1 MARAIGKVI
10 QYVTIPRD
18 PLRERLATLASAVH
32 ASECA
37 QWGRLVGGDVKRI
50 DLSYT
55 RHPADGRMDVGA
67 ATSGRLLG
75 SGPDSGVD
83 GMETPD
89 VVGYFRGIGPR
100 RLLITGLPGAGKTT
114 LALGLVTEL
123 LERPEAN
130 EPVPVR
136 LSLSRWNADTDLDA
150 YLTEQLSETYDMA
163 PKEAAQLVRRRLV
176 LPVLDGL
183 DELDPLREDGTPDPG
198 APRARSVLAALN
210 TCRGK
215 KGSRLGPVVLTC
227 RTDHYEAFGTRPG
240 ADGGQLL
247 DAARI
252 EIDPVSA
259 ADAHA
264 YLRDRTVGPG
274 RFRGLL
280 EVLEREPDGALARIL
295 STPWRLC
302 LVATVYRTSGNPSEL
317 LDHPT
322 PEELDADLLA
332 RFVPASALLH
342 LEHLQHP
349 ELQEHPERLEHPE
362 YAEYTP
368 ERVHHWLHRLAR
380 HLENPEDEAGRE
392 RTARDRTDIALHRL
406 WPMGGVERVRR
417 LDGFLTAGF
426 YTLFVPL
433 ILSLSCRADNPGAV
447 AGGACLVWSAATRR
461 NVGAPNRLH
470 LRGLRGR
477 SGRRNLAWV
486 LGLSLVCGLGSG
498 TFFTIYY
505 GLPAGLASGG
515 SLVVLYLLSG
525 AMTRTPSRAARPGD
539 LVFGD
544 LAARSVQGVAYG
556 LMLGIPFGTM
566 FGAPVGL
573 SMGLLGALALSG
585 GAGRRYLA
593 FLLCARWEKILPSRP
608 GVFLDWACEA
618 GLMRLSGPAYQF
630 RHQELQHWLAAHPEP
645 AGRAVAPA
653 AMPPPA
659 GADGRSRSL

>member
-1 MARAIGKVI
+1 MARVIGKVV
-10 QYVTIPRD
+10 QHVTVPRD
-18 PLRERLATLASAVH
+18 PVRERLAVLARAVH
-32 ASECA
+32 DSECE
-37 QWGRLVGGDVKRI
+37 QWHRLVGGDVKRI

-55 RHPADGRMDVGA
+55 RHPTAGRMAVGA

-75 SGPDSGVD
+75 ADHAHGAGPDHAHSAGPD
-83 GMETPD
+83 HTHENDAGGTETPD
-89 VVGYFRGIGPR
+89 VVGYFRRIDPR

-123 LERPEAN
+123 LERLEAN

-136 LSLSRWNADTDLDA
+136 LSLSRWNTDTGLDA
-150 YLTEQLSETYDMA
+150 YLTEQLSETYDMT

-210 TCRGK
+210 TYRGRE
-215 KGSRLGPVVLTC
+215 GSRLGPVVLTC
-227 RTDHYEAFGTRPG
+227 RTDHYEAFGTHPG

-252 EIDPVSA
+252 EVDPVPA

-264 YLRDRTVGPG
+264 YLKDRTADPD
-274 RFRGLL
+274 RWRGLL
-280 EVLEREPDGALARIL
+280 EALEREPDGTLARTL

-302 LVATVYRTSGNPSEL
+302 LVATVYRMSGDPSEL
-317 LDHPT
+317 LGHPT
-322 PEELDADLLA
+322 PGRLDADLLA

-342 LEHLQHP
+342 
-349 ELQEHPERLEHPE
+349 PE
-362 YAEYTP
+362 YPEYTP

-380 HLENPEDEAGRE
+380 HLENPDGEASRE

-406 WPMGGVERVRR
+406 WPMGGAERVRR
-417 LDGFLTAGF
+417 LDGFLAAGF

-433 ILSLSCRADNPGAV
+433 ILSLPCRADISAPVAFGAY
-447 AGGACLVWSAATRR
+447 LVWCGATGKKA
-461 NVGAPNRLH
+461 GAPHRLH
-470 LRGLRGR
+470 MRGLRGR
-477 SGRRNLAWV
+477 SGRRTLAWV
-486 LGLSLVCGLGSG
+486 IGLSLVCGLGSG
-498 TFFTIYY
+498 VFFTVYY
-505 GLPAGLASGG
+505 GLPAGLASGV

-539 LVFGD
+539 LVFDD

-566 FGAPVGL
+566 FGTPVGL
-573 SMGLLGALALSG
+573 SMGLVGALTMSG

-630 RHQELQHWLAAHPEP
+630 RHQELQHWLAAHPRP
-645 AGRAVAPA
+645 AGEDVAPA
-653 AMPPPA
+653 ATPPP
-659 GADGRSRSL
+659 

>member
-1 MARAIGKVI
+1 MARAIGKVV
-10 QYVTIPRD
+10 QYVTVPRD
-18 PLRERLATLASAVH
+18 PVRERLAVLARAVH
-32 ASECA
+32 DSECE
-37 QWGRLVGGDVKRI
+37 QWHRLVGGDVKRI

-55 RHPADGRMDVGA
+55 RHPTAGRMAAGA
-67 ATSGRLLG
+67 ATSGRLLA
-75 SGPDSGVD
+75 SGPDHGV
-83 GMETPD
+83 GPD
-89 VVGYFRGIGPR
+89 VVGYFRRIDPR
-100 RLLITGLPGAGKTT
+100 RLLVTGQPGAGKTT

-136 LSLSRWNADTDLDA
+136 LSLSRWNTDTDLDA

-183 DELDPLREDGTPDPG
+183 DELDPLREDGTPDPR

-210 TCRGK
+210 TYRGRE
-215 KGSRLGPVVLTC
+215 GSRLGPVVLTC
-227 RTDHYEAFGTRPG
+227 RTDHYEAFGTHPG

-252 EIDPVSA
+252 EVDPVPA

-264 YLRDRTVGPG
+264 YLKDRTLGPD
-274 RFRGLL
+274 RWRGLL
-280 EVLEREPDGALARIL
+280 EVLEREPDGSLARIL

-302 LVATVYRTSGNPSEL
+302 LVATVYRTSGDPSEL
-317 LDHPT
+317 LAHPT
-322 PEELDADLLA
+322 PEQLDADLLA
-332 RFVPASALLH
+332 RFVPASVLLH
-342 LEHLQHP
+342 AEHS
-349 ELQEHPERLEHPE
+349 EHSVCSAYP
-362 YAEYTP
+362 EYTP

-380 HLENPEDEAGRE
+380 HLENPDGEASRE
-392 RTARDRTDIALHRL
+392 RTVRDRTDIALHRL
-406 WPMGGVERVRR
+406 WPMAGVERVRR
-417 LDGFLTAGF
+417 LDGFLTAGL

-433 ILSLSCRADNPGAV
+433 ILSLPCRVDISGPVAFGAY
-447 AGGACLVWSAATRR
+447 LVWCAATGKK
-461 NVGAPNRLH
+461 VGAPNRLH
-470 LRGLRGR
+470 VRGLRGR
-477 SGRRNLAWV
+477 SGRRALAWV

-498 TFFTIYY
+498 VFFTVYY
-505 GLPAGLASGG
+505 GLPAGLASGV

-539 LVFGD
+539 LVFDD

-566 FGAPVGL
+566 FGTPVGL
-573 SMGLLGALALSG
+573 SMGLVGALTMSG
-585 GAGRRYLA
+585 GVGRRYLVL
-593 FLLCARWEKILPSRP
+593 LLCARWEKILPARP

-630 RHQELQHWLAAHPEP
+630 RHQELQHWLAAHPRP
-645 AGRAVAPA
+645 AGGGVALA
-653 AMPPPA
+653 ATPPPL
-659 GADGRSRSL
+659 GADGRSR